1 MSTPSRA
8 EPFTKELDIGL
19 SYLGRSLAGGHLPT
33 IAKAVLSH
41 EGLKELIMLKVLD
54 AIDQEASKL
63 CQYNSP
69 SLFRKIKVERLA
81 EFSWGSCISELQS
94 KAPILLRVLS
104 TLASRNDHRNQHKK
118 GAAHYPGI
126 CMAMATILKER
137 NREMCGIQRLVSLIL
152 FTSRVQKQV
161 I

>member
-81 EFSWGSCISELQS
+81 EFSWGSCI
-94 KAPILLRVLS
+94 
-104 TLASRNDHRNQHKK
+104 
-118 GAAHYPGI
+118 
-126 CMAMATILKER
+126 MAETCPA
-137 NREMCGIQRLVSLIL
+137 Q
-152 FTSRVQKQV
+152 
-161 I
+161 